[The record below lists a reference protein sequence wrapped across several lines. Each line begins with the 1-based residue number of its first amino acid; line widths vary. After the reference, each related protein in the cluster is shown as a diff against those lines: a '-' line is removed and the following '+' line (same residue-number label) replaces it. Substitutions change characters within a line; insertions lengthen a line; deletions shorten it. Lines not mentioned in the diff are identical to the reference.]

1 VGEQLTYLR
10 GEVIRKVEDNMIEKV
25 LSVQANVDRLKGDMD
40 KQCDRVNGLADEKR
54 RELDDTYK

>member
-1 VGEQLTYLR
+1 MGEQLTYLR

-40 KQCDRVNGLADEKR
+40 K
-54 RELDDTYK
+54 